1 MIESRLIVT
10 KRTPP
15 TRRGMVAAEHPL
27 GARVGARVLE
37 RGGNAIDAAVATAF
51 AMTVVEPFMSTIAG
65 SGTMLVHLARKHET
79 VALDFN
85 GCAPMRAHDAMFR
98 LSTGISRGLFAW
110 PNVENAANERGWLA
124 VAVPGSVA
132 GLSLAL
138 ERYGTMEL
146 GDVVR
151 PAIELAR
158 GGFVADWYQALSTA
172 RQLEELAAGGE
183 VARVYLRNGRSIY
196 RPPTGM
202 EEGDR
207 PIYPDLARSLELIGR
222 DGPSAFYRG
231 EIAQAIHD
239 AMAANGGL
247 ITRDDLA
254 AYSVRVG
261 SPLVGTYRGLEL
273 AFAPGATGGI
283 TALEIL
289 NILEQWAP
297 ARVGWQTV
305 EGLHLRAE
313 AVRRAFADR
322 FALLGDPTL
331 VKAPWVE
338 LASKPYARAIAAE
351 LRLPASRRAVPRA
364 SAARGDTRS
373 ATARVAAARLGTAGE
388 CTTHVSVV
396 DQHRNMVALTH
407 TAVSLFGARVVVKG
421 TGILLNNGMIW
432 FDPEPGRPN
441 SIGPRKRA
449 LVNMVPLLASR
460 KGKPYLTLGAPGGRR
475 IISAIPQVLATLAD
489 GRVPLQA
496 AIEAPRLHA
505 EGDDLQVD
513 DRVGED
519 MLAGLARLGH
529 RVVPRQETYATLNF
543 AKPVG
548 VRVTAKGLEAGL
560 DHLRPAAAAGH

>member
-27 GARVGARVLE
+27 GARVGARILE

-65 SGTMLVHLARKHET
+65 SGTMLVYLSRRDET

-85 GCAPMRAHDAMFR
+85 GCAPMRAHDSMFR
-98 LSTGISRGLFAW
+98 VSTGISRGLFAW

-138 ERYGTMEL
+138 EHYGSMEL
-146 GDVVR
+146 RDVIR
-151 PAIELAR
+151 PAIDLAR
-158 GGFVADWYQALSTA
+158 GGFVADWYQALAAA
-172 RQLEELAAGGE
+172 RQLEELAGAGE
-183 VARVYLRNGRSIY
+183 AARVYLKNGRWIY

-222 DGPSAFYRG
+222 NGPDAFYRG
-231 EIAQAIHD
+231 ELAQVIHE

-261 SPLVGTYRGLEL
+261 APLVGTYRGLEL
-273 AFAPGATGGI
+273 RFSPGATGGV

-289 NILEQWAP
+289 NILEQFPKSA
-297 ARVGWQTV
+297 VGWDTPN
-305 EGLHLRAE
+305 GLNLRAH

-322 FALLGDPTL
+322 FQHLGDPSMID
-331 VKAPWVE
+331 APWERLV
-338 LASKPYARAIAAE
+338 SKPYARE
-351 LRLPASRRAVPRA
+351 V
-364 SAARGDTRS
+364 
-373 ATARVAAARLGTAGE
+373 ATALRRRPTKPAITDASLGAVAAGGD
-388 CTTHVSVV
+388 CTTHISVV
-396 DQHRNMVALTH
+396 DRQRNMVSLTH
-407 TAVSLFGARVVVKG
+407 TAVSLFGSLVVVPG

-432 FDPEPGRPN
+432 FNPEPGRAN
-441 SIGPRKRA
+441 SVAPGKRA
-449 LVNMVPLLASR
+449 LVNMVPVLGFR
-460 KGKPYLTLGAPGGRR
+460 KGEPYLTLGAPGGRR
-475 IISAIPQVLATLAD
+475 IVSAIPQVLATLVD
-489 GRVPLQA
+489 SGCDLQA

-505 EGDDLQVD
+505 ESDETLVD
-513 DRVGED
+513 ERVGVKA
-519 MLAGLARLGH
+519 LAALGRLGQ
-529 RVVPRQETYATLNF
+529 RVAPREETYATLNF

-548 VRVTAKGLEAGL
+548 VRITRRGLEAGL
-560 DHLRPAAAAGH
+560 DAFRAAAAAGH

>member
-10 KRTPP
+10 KQTPP
-15 TRRGMVAAEHPL
+15 ARRGMVAAEHPI
-27 GARVGARVLE
+27 GARVGAAILE

-65 SGTMLVHLARKHET
+65 SGTMLVHLARKGET

-85 GCAPMRAHDAMFR
+85 GCAPMRAQASMFR

-146 GDVVR
+146 RDVIQ

-158 GGFVADWYQALSTA
+158 SGFVADWYQALSAA
-172 RQLEELAAGGE
+172 RQLEELTASGE
-183 VARVYLRNGRSIY
+183 AARVYLKNGRWIY

-207 PIYPDLARSLELIGR
+207 PIYPDLARSLELIARG
-222 DGPSAFYRG
+222 GPDAFYRG
-231 EIAQAIHD
+231 EIAQTIHE

-254 AYSVRVG
+254 AYFVRVG
-261 SPLVGTYRGLEL
+261 APLTGTYRGLEL
-273 AFAPGATGGI
+273 AFSPGATGGT

-289 NILEQWAP
+289 NILEQFPQTA
-297 ARVGWQTV
+297 VGWSSAS
-305 EGLHLRAE
+305 GLNLRAH

-322 FALLGDPTL
+322 FEYLGDAAL
-331 VKAPWVE
+331 IQAPWE
-338 LASKPYARAIAAE
+338 RLASKAYAREVAAG
-351 LRLPASRRAVPRA
+351 LRRRPKQASR
-364 SAARGDTRS
+364 SADPALG
-373 ATARVAAARLGTAGE
+373 AVAAGGD

-396 DQHRNMVALTH
+396 DRQRNMVSLTH
-407 TAVSLFGARVVVKG
+407 TAVSLFGSLVVVPG

-432 FDPEPGRPN
+432 FNPEAGRAN
-441 SIGPRKRA
+441 SVAPAKRA
-449 LVNMVPLLASR
+449 LVNMVPVLGFK
-460 KGKPYLTLGAPGGRR
+460 KGEPYLTLGAPGGRR
-475 IISAIPQVLATLAD
+475 IVSAIPQVIATLVD
-489 GRVPLQA
+489 SGCDLQA

-505 EGDDLQVD
+505 ESTDTLVD
-513 DRVGED
+513 QRVGD
-519 MLAGLARLGH
+519 KALAALGRLGQ
-529 RVVPRQETYATLNF
+529 RVVVREETYATLNF

-548 VRVTAKGLEAGL
+548 VRVTRQGLEAGL
-560 DHLRPAAAAGH
+560 DALRAAAAAGH

>member
-15 TRRGMVAAEHPL
+15 ARRGMVAAEHPL
-27 GARVGARVLE
+27 GARVGARILE

-65 SGTMLVHLARKHET
+65 SGTMLVHLARKDET

-85 GCAPMRAHDAMFR
+85 GCAPMRAHDSMFR

-110 PNVENAANERGWLA
+110 PNVEHAANERGWLA

-132 GLSLAL
+132 GLALAL

-146 GDVVR
+146 RDVVR

-172 RQLEELAAGGE
+172 RQLEELAAAGE
-183 VARVYLRNGRSIY
+183 AARVYLRNGRSIY

-222 DGPSAFYRG
+222 NGPDAFYRG

-239 AMAANGGL
+239 SMATNGGL

-289 NILEQWAP
+289 NILEQFPKSA
-297 ARVGWQTV
+297 VGWQTPG
-305 EGLHLRAE
+305 GLNLRAR

-322 FALLGDPTL
+322 FEHLGDPSG
-331 VKAPWVE
+331 VQAPWE
-338 LASKPYARAIAAE
+338 RLASKQYAREVAVE
-351 LRLPASRRAVPRA
+351 LRRRPTNQSSGRREPTLGA
-364 SAARGDTRS
+364 
-373 ATARVAAARLGTAGE
+373 VAAGGD

-396 DQHRNMVALTH
+396 DRQRNMVSLTH
-407 TAVSLFGARVVVKG
+407 TAVSLFGSLVVVPG

-432 FDPEPGRPN
+432 FNPEPGRSN
-441 SIGPRKRA
+441 SVAPGKRA
-449 LVNMVPLLASR
+449 LVNMVPVLGFK
-460 KGKPYLTLGAPGGRR
+460 KGEPHLTLGAPGGRR
-475 IISAIPQVLATLAD
+475 IVSAIPQVIATLVD
-489 GRVPLQA
+489 SGCDLQE

-505 EGDDLQVD
+505 ESTETLVD
-513 DRVGED
+513 GRVGD
-519 MLAGLARLGH
+519 KALAALRRLGQQ
-529 RVVPRQETYATLNF
+529 VVAREETYATLNF

-548 VRVTAKGLEAGL
+548 VRIGRRGLEAGL
-560 DHLRPAAAAGH
+560 DALRAAAAAGH

>member
-27 GARVGARVLE
+27 GARVGARILE

-65 SGTMLVHLARKHET
+65 SGTMLVYLSRRDET

-85 GCAPMRAHDAMFR
+85 GCAPMRAHDSMFR
-98 LSTGISRGLFAW
+98 VSTGISRGLFAW

-138 ERYGTMEL
+138 EHYGSMEL
-146 GDVVR
+146 RDVIR
-151 PAIELAR
+151 PAIDLAR
-158 GGFVADWYQALSTA
+158 GGFVADWYQALAAA
-172 RQLEELAAGGE
+172 RQLEELAGAGE
-183 VARVYLRNGRSIY
+183 AARVYLKNGRWIY

-231 EIAQAIHD
+231 AIAQAIHD
-239 AMAANGGL
+239 SMAANGGL

-254 AYSVRVG
+254 AYSVRTG
-261 SPLVGTYRGLEL
+261 SPLVGSYRGVEL
-273 AFAPGATGGI
+273 AFAPGATGGV

-289 NILEQWAP
+289 NILEQFPKA
-297 ARVGWQTV
+297 AVGWKTPG
-305 EGLHLRAE
+305 GLNLRAN

-322 FALLGDPTL
+322 FEHLGDPSM
-331 VKAPWVE
+331 VQAPWE
-338 LASKPYARAIAAE
+338 RLTSKPYAREVAAE
-351 LRLPASRRAVPRA
+351 MRRRPA
-364 SAARGDTRS
+364 RS
-373 ATARVAAARLGTAGE
+373 AGAPKDPTLGAVAAGGD
-388 CTTHVSVV
+388 CTTHISVV
-396 DQHRNMVALTH
+396 DRQRNMVSLTH
-407 TAVSLFGARVVVKG
+407 TAVSLFGSLVVVPG

-432 FDPEPGRPN
+432 FNPEPGRAN
-441 SIGPRKRA
+441 SVAPGKRA
-449 LVNMVPLLASR
+449 LVNMVPVLGFR
-460 KGKPYLTLGAPGGRR
+460 KGEPYLTLGAPGGRR
-475 IISAIPQVLATLAD
+475 IVSAIPQVIATLVD
-489 GRVPLQA
+489 SGCDLQE

-505 EGDDLQVD
+505 ESGDTLVD
-513 DRVGED
+513 DRVGAKA
-519 MLAGLARLGH
+519 LAALGRLGQ
-529 RVVPRQETYATLNF
+529 RVVPREETYATLNF

-548 VRVTAKGLEAGL
+548 VRIGRRGLEAGL
-560 DHLRPAAAAGH
+560 DALRAAAAAGH

>member
-10 KRTPP
+10 KKTPP
-15 TRRGMVAAEHPL
+15 VRRGLVAAEHPV
-27 GARVGARVLE
+27 GARVGARILE
-37 RGGNAIDAAVATAF
+37 RGGNAVDAAVATAF

-65 SGTMLVHLARKHET
+65 SGTMLVHRARHGET

-85 GCAPMRAHDAMFR
+85 GCAPARAHASMFR

-110 PNVENAANERGWLA
+110 PNVEGAANERGWLA
-124 VAVPGSVA
+124 PAVPGSVA

-146 GDVVR
+146 RDVVA

-158 GGFVADWYQALSTA
+158 GGFVADWYQALAAA
-172 RQLEELAAGGE
+172 RQLEELAGAGE
-183 VARVYLRNGRSIY
+183 AARVYLKNGRWIY

-222 DGPSAFYRG
+222 NGPDAFYRG
-231 EIAQAIHD
+231 ELAQVIHE

-261 SPLVGTYRGLEL
+261 APLVGTYRGLEL
-273 AFAPGATGGI
+273 RFSPGATGGA

-289 NILEQWAP
+289 NILEQFPKSA
-297 ARVGWQTV
+297 VGWDTPN
-305 EGLHLRAE
+305 GLNLRAH

-322 FALLGDPTL
+322 FQHLGDPSMID
-331 VKAPWVE
+331 APWE
-338 LASKPYARAIAAE
+338 RLASKPYARE
-351 LRLPASRRAVPRA
+351 
-364 SAARGDTRS
+364 
-373 ATARVAAARLGTAGE
+373 VAAALRRRPTKPAITDASLGAVAAGGD
-388 CTTHVSVV
+388 CTTHISVV
-396 DQHRNMVALTH
+396 DRQRNMVSLTH
-407 TAVSLFGARVVVKG
+407 TAVSLFGSLVVVPG

-432 FDPEPGRPN
+432 FNPEPGRAN
-441 SIGPRKRA
+441 SVAPGKRA
-449 LVNMVPLLASR
+449 LVNMVPVLGFK
-460 KGKPYLTLGAPGGRR
+460 KGEPYLTLGAPGGRR
-475 IISAIPQVLATLAD
+475 IVSAIPQVLATLVD
-489 GRVPLQA
+489 SGCDLQA

-505 EGDDLQVD
+505 ESDETLVD
-513 DRVGED
+513 ERVGAKV
-519 MLAGLARLGH
+519 LAALGRLGQ
-529 RVVPRQETYATLNF
+529 RVAPREETYATLNF

-548 VRVTAKGLEAGL
+548 VRITRRGLEAGL
-560 DHLRPAAAAGH
+560 DALRAAAAAGH

>member
-15 TRRGMVAAEHPL
+15 ARRGMVAAEHSV
-27 GARVGARVLE
+27 GARVGAGILE
-37 RGGNAIDAAVATAF
+37 RGGNAVDAAVATAF

-65 SGTMLVHLARKHET
+65 SGTMLVHRARQGET

-85 GCAPMRAHDAMFR
+85 GCAPARAHASMFR

-146 GDVVR
+146 RDVLA
-151 PAIELAR
+151 PAVELAR
-158 GGFVADWYQALSTA
+158 SGFVADWYQALAAA
-172 RQLEELAAGGE
+172 RQLEELTGAAE
-183 VARVYLRNGRSIY
+183 AARVYLKNGRWIH

-207 PIYPDLARSLELIGR
+207 PIYPDLARSLELIARGGA
-222 DGPSAFYRG
+222 DAFYRG
-231 EIAQAIHD
+231 ELAQVIHE

-261 SPLVGTYRGLEL
+261 APLVGTYRGLEL
-273 AFAPGATGGI
+273 RFSPGATGGV

-289 NILEQWAP
+289 NILEQFPKSA
-297 ARVGWQTV
+297 VGWDTPA
-305 EGLHLRAE
+305 GLNLRAH

-322 FALLGDPTL
+322 FEHLGDPSM
-331 VKAPWVE
+331 VDAPWE
-338 LASKPYARAIAAE
+338 RLASKAYARE
-351 LRLPASRRAVPRA
+351 
-364 SAARGDTRS
+364 
-373 ATARVAAARLGTAGE
+373 VAAALRRRRMKPASTDAALGAVAAGGD
-388 CTTHVSVV
+388 CTTHISVV
-396 DQHRNMVALTH
+396 DRQRNMVSLTH
-407 TAVSLFGARVVVKG
+407 TAVSLFGSLVVVPG

-432 FDPEPGRPN
+432 FNPEPGRAN
-441 SIGPRKRA
+441 SVAPGKRA
-449 LVNMVPLLASR
+449 LVNMVPVLGFKR
-460 KGKPYLTLGAPGGRR
+460 GEPHLTLGAPGGRR
-475 IISAIPQVLATLAD
+475 IVSAIPQVIATLVD
-489 GRVPLQA
+489 TGCELQA

-505 EGDDLQVD
+505 ESDETLLDE
-513 DRVGED
+513 RVGPKA
-519 MLAGLARLGH
+519 LAALGRLGQ
-529 RVVPRQETYATLNF
+529 RVAPREETYATLNF

-548 VRVTAKGLEAGL
+548 VQITRRGLEAGL
-560 DHLRPAAAAGH
+560 DALRAAASAGH

>member
-1 MIESRLIVT
+1 
-10 KRTPP
+10 
-15 TRRGMVAAEHPL
+15 
-27 GARVGARVLE
+27 
-37 RGGNAIDAAVATAF
+37 
-51 AMTVVEPFMSTIAG
+51 MTVVEPFMSTIAG

-132 GLSLAL
+132 GLSHAL

-289 NILEQWAP
+289 NILEQFPKSA
-297 ARVGWQTV
+297 VGWHTAG
-305 EGLHLRAE
+305 GLNLRAH

-322 FALLGDPTL
+322 FEHLGDPS
-331 VKAPWVE
+331 VVQAPWE
-338 LASKPYARAIAAE
+338 RLASKPYAREVAEE
-351 LRLPASRRAVPRA
+351 LRRRPAKPASGRT
-364 SAARGDTRS
+364 D
-373 ATARVAAARLGTAGE
+373 ATLGAVAAGGD
-388 CTTHVSVV
+388 CTTHISVV
-396 DQHRNMVALTH
+396 DRQRNMVSLTH
-407 TAVSLFGARVVVKG
+407 TAVSLFGSLVVVPG

-432 FDPEPGRPN
+432 FNPEPGRSN
-441 SIGPRKRA
+441 SVAPGKRA
-449 LVNMVPLLASR
+449 LVNMVPVLGFK
-460 KGKPYLTLGAPGGRR
+460 KGEPHLTLGAPGGRR
-475 IISAIPQVLATLAD
+475 IVSAIPQVIATLVD
-489 GRVPLQA
+489 SGCDLQE

-505 EGDDLQVD
+505 ESTETLVD
-513 DRVGED
+513 GRVGD
-519 MLAGLARLGH
+519 KTLAALGRLGQQ
-529 RVVPRQETYATLNF
+529 VVPREETYATLNF

-548 VRVTAKGLEAGL
+548 VRIGRRGLEAGL
-560 DHLRPAAAAGH
+560 DALRAAAAAGH